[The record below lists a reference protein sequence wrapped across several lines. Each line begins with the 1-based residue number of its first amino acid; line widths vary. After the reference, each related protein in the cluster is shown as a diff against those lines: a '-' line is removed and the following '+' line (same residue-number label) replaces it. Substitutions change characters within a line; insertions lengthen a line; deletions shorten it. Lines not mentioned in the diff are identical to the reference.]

1 MYGGLTMIVSNSTQ
15 SSRKSKQT
23 QQSTKPQAK
32 KQISPLRQRMICDME
47 LAGYTQGTHQ
57 SYIGAVV
64 KLQDHYTI
72 RPDKLTEKQVQQYI
86 FWLRD
91 EKRVAQ
97 GTFQTNWAGIKF
109 FYYHTLGVDWTLF
122 TRKKVRQPLRKRL
135 PVPIAWE
142 DGHRLIAALQKP
154 GYQLCCSFMLALG
167 LRIGD
172 VVVLPVDSIDA
183 TQMLVRVIGKRNKER
198 VVPLPDTL
206 LVALRRFWLTHRHP
220 RLLFPNR
227 RGTAPLCQKSLRHA
241 FNQARDTLGIPKTI
255 KPHSLRH
262 GFATHLLENGVDIR
276 IVQMLLGHASLRS
289 TEIYTHLTKPM
300 CDNLRHQLDRMF
312 ADLFT
317 QGGNHD

>member
-1 MYGGLTMIVSNSTQ
+1 MVTRDGKQLARENSVAGQ
-15 SSRKSKQT
+15 SA
-23 QQSTKPQAK
+23 KPQARPK
-32 KQISPLRQRMICDME
+32 ISSLRQRMISDME
-47 LAGYTQGTHQ
+47 LAGYTPGTQ
-57 SYIGAVV
+57 QAYIGAVV
-64 KLQDHYTI
+64 KLQDHYHV
-72 RPDKLTEKQVQQYI
+72 RPDRLSEKQVQQYI

-91 EKRVAQ
+91 QKKVAK
-97 GTFQTNWAGIKF
+97 GTFQSNWAGIKF
-109 FYYHTLGVDWTLF
+109 FYYHTLGVDWPLV

-142 DGHRLIAALQKP
+142 DGHRLIAALKRP
-154 GYQLCCSFMLALG
+154 DYQLCCSLMLALG

-172 VVVLPVDSIDA
+172 VVPLTVNSINA

-198 VVPLPDTL
+198 VLPLPETL
-206 LVALRRFWLTHRHP
+206 LVALRRFWLTHRHR
-220 RLLFPNR
+220 RLLFPNC
-227 RGTAPLCQKSLRHA
+227 RGTAPLCVKSLRHA

-276 IVQMLLGHASLRS
+276 IVQILLGHASLRS

-300 CDNLRHQLDRMF
+300 CENLRHQLDRMF

-317 QGGNHD
+317 EGGGHD

>member
-1 MYGGLTMIVSNSTQ
+1 MATRDSKQ
-15 SSRKSKQT
+15 SASKSKQT
-23 QQSTKPQAK
+23 LKNTKPQAK
-32 KQISPLRQRMICDME
+32 KQVSPLRQRMIRDME
-47 LAGYTQGTHQ
+47 LAGYTQGTQQ
-57 SYIGAVV
+57 SYIGAVG
-64 KLQDHYTI
+64 KLQNHYTI

-91 EKRVAQ
+91 AKKVAQ

-276 IVQMLLGHASLRS
+276 IVQMLLGHASIRS

>member
-1 MYGGLTMIVSNSTQ
+1 MSTRDGNQ
-15 SSRKSKQT
+15 LSRKSKQT
-23 QQSTKPQAK
+23 LQSTKPQAK
-32 KQISPLRQRMICDME
+32 KQVSPLRQRMISDME
-47 LAGYTQGTHQ
+47 LAGYTPGTQQ

-91 EKRVAQ
+91 EKKVPK

-109 FYYHTLGVDWTLF
+109 LYYHTLGVDWPLI

-154 GYQLCCSFMLALG
+154 GYQLCCSLMLALG

-172 VVVLPVDSIDA
+172 VVVLTVNSIDA

-198 VVPLPDTL
+198 VVPLPQTL
-206 LVALRRFWLTHRHP
+206 LVALRRFWLTHHHP

-227 RGTAPLCQKSLRHA
+227 RGTAPLCVKSLRNA
-241 FNQARDTLGIPKTI
+241 FNQARDTLGIPMAI

-312 ADLFT
+312 VDLFRE
-317 QGGNHD
+317 GGSHE

>member
-1 MYGGLTMIVSNSTQ
+1 MVTRDTKELA
-15 SSRKSKQT
+15 RESKVT
-23 QQSTKPQAK
+23 RHTAKPKTKPK
-32 KQISPLRQRMICDME
+32 VSPLRQRMIGDME
-47 LAGYTQGTHQ
+47 LAGYTPGTQ
-57 SYIGAVV
+57 QTYIGAVI
-64 KLQDHYTI
+64 KLQDHYHV

-91 EKRVAQ
+91 QKKVAK
-97 GTFQTNWAGIKF
+97 GTFQANWAGIKF
-109 FYYHTLGVDWTLF
+109 FYYHTLGVDWPLV

-142 DGHRLIAALQKP
+142 DGHRLIAALQRP
-154 GYQLCCSFMLALG
+154 DYQLCCSFMLALG

-172 VVVLPVDSIDA
+172 VVPLTVHSIDA

-198 VVPLPDTL
+198 VLPLPETL
-206 LVALRRFWLTHRHP
+206 LVALRRFWLTHRHR

-227 RGTAPLCQKSLRHA
+227 RGTAPLCVKSLRHA

-276 IVQMLLGHASLRS
+276 IVQILLGHASLRS
-289 TEIYTHLTKPM
+289 TEIYTHLTQPM
-300 CDNLRHQLDRMF
+300 CENLRNQLDRMF

-317 QGGNHD
+317 KGGRHD

>member
-1 MYGGLTMIVSNSTQ
+1 MVTRDGKQLARQ
-15 SSRKSKQT
+15 SSVAG
-23 QQSTKPQAK
+23 QSAKPQARHK
-32 KQISPLRQRMICDME
+32 VSPLRQRMIGDME
-47 LAGYTQGTHQ
+47 LAGYTPGTQ
-57 SYIGAVV
+57 QAYVGAVV

-91 EKRVAQ
+91 EKKVAK
-97 GTFQTNWAGIKF
+97 GTFQANWAGIKF

-142 DGHRLIAALQKP
+142 DGHRLIAALKRP
-154 GYQLCCSFMLALG
+154 DYQLCCSLMLALG

-172 VVVLPVDSIDA
+172 VVALTVDSIDA

-198 VVPLPDTL
+198 VVPLPETL
-206 LVALRRFWLTHRHP
+206 LVALRRFWLTHRH
-220 RLLFPNR
+220 RHLLFPNR
-227 RGTAPLCQKSLRHA
+227 RATAPLCVKSLRHA

-276 IVQMLLGHASLRS
+276 IVQILLGHASLRS

-300 CDNLRHQLDRMF
+300 CENLRHQLDRMF

>member
-1 MYGGLTMIVSNSTQ
+1 MITRDGNQ
-15 SSRKSKQT
+15 SVRKSKQT
-23 QQSTKPQAK
+23 LQDTKPQAR
-32 KQISPLRQRMICDME
+32 QQVSPLRQRMIRDME
-47 LAGYTQGTHQ
+47 LAGYTKGTQ
-57 SYIGAVV
+57 QIYIGAVV
-64 KLQDHYTI
+64 KLQNHYKI
-72 RPDKLTEKQVQQYI
+72 RPDKLTEKQVQQFI

-91 EKRVAQ
+91 EKKVAK
-97 GTFQTNWAGIKF
+97 GTFQANWAGIKF
-109 FYYHTLGVDWTLF
+109 FYYHTIGVDWPLI

-154 GYQLCCSFMLALG
+154 DYQLCCSFMLALG

-172 VVVLPVDSIDA
+172 VVALTIQSIESN
-183 TQMLVRVIGKRNKER
+183 QMIVRVIGKRNKER
-198 VVPLPDTL
+198 VVPLPQTL

-227 RGTAPLCQKSLRHA
+227 RGTAPICVKSLRKA
-241 FNQARDTLGIPKTI
+241 FNQARDSLGIPPTI

-300 CDNLRHQLDRMF
+300 CETLRQQLDSMF
-312 ADLFT
+312 AGLFLE
-317 QGGNHD
+317 GGNHE

>member
-1 MYGGLTMIVSNSTQ
+1 MVTREVKQSAHKNSVARQ
-15 SSRKSKQT
+15 SP
-23 QQSTKPQAK
+23 KPQTRHK
-32 KQISPLRQRMICDME
+32 VSPLRQRMISDME
-47 LAGYTQGTHQ
+47 LAGYTPGTQQ

-64 KLQDHYTI
+64 KLQNHYHV

-91 EKRVAQ
+91 QKKVAK
-97 GTFQTNWAGIKF
+97 GTFQSNWAGIKF
-109 FYYHTLGVDWTLF
+109 FYYHTLGVDWPLV

-135 PVPIAWE
+135 PVPIAWK
-142 DGHRLIAALQKP
+142 DGHRLIATLKRP
-154 GYQLCCSFMLALG
+154 DYQLCCSLMLALG

-172 VVVLPVDSIDA
+172 VVPLTVHSIDA

-198 VVPLPDTL
+198 VLPLPETL
-206 LVALRRFWLTHRHP
+206 LVALRRFWLTHRHR

-227 RGTAPLCQKSLRHA
+227 RGTAPLCVKSLRHA

-276 IVQMLLGHASLRS
+276 IVQILLGHASLRS

-300 CDNLRHQLDRMF
+300 CENLRNQLDRMF
-312 ADLFT
+312 ADIFT
-317 QGGNHD
+317 EGGGHE

>member
-1 MYGGLTMIVSNSTQ
+1 MSTRDGKQ
-15 SSRKSKQT
+15 SASQSKQT
-23 QQSTKPQAK
+23 LKSTKPRAK
-32 KQISPLRQRMICDME
+32 KQVSPLRQRMICDME
-47 LAGYTQGTHQ
+47 LAGYTQGTQQ

-109 FYYHTLGVDWTLF
+109 FYYHTLGVDWPLF

-198 VVPLPDTL
+198 VVPLPDIR
-206 LVALRRFWLTHRHP
+206 VCCSP
-220 RLLFPNR
+220 
-227 RGTAPLCQKSLRHA
+227 TAGER
-241 FNQARDTLGIPKTI
+241 
-255 KPHSLRH
+255 
-262 GFATHLLENGVDIR
+262 
-276 IVQMLLGHASLRS
+276 LRS
-289 TEIYTHLTKPM
+289 ARSHYAMPSIRPAIHSASPRPSSPIPCVTGLPRIYSKTASTSASYKCYSAMPAS
-300 CDNLRHQLDRMF
+300 DQRRS
-312 ADLFT
+312 T
-317 QGGNHD
+317 RI

>member
-1 MYGGLTMIVSNSTQ
+1 MIVSNSWQ
-15 SSRKSKQT
+15 SSRKSRQSL
-23 QQSTKPQAK
+23 QSTTPQAK
-32 KQISPLRQRMICDME
+32 KQISPLRQRMIRDME
-47 LAGYTQGTHQ
+47 LAGYTQGTQQ

-72 RPDKLTEKQVQQYI
+72 RPDKLTEKQVLQYI

-91 EKRVAQ
+91 EKKVAK

-109 FYYHTLGVDWTLF
+109 FYYHTLGVDWPLV
-122 TRKKVRQPLRKRL
+122 TRKKVRQPLCKRL

-172 VVVLPVDSIDA
+172 VVALTINSIDA

-198 VVPLPDTL
+198 VVPLPQTL
-206 LVALRRFWLTHRHP
+206 LVALRRFWLTHRHR

-227 RGTAPLCQKSLRHA
+227 RGTAPLCEKSLRHA
-241 FNQARDTLGIPKTI
+241 FNQARDTLGIPKNI

-262 GFATHLLENGVDIR
+262 GFATHLLEKGVDIR
-276 IVQMLLGHASLRS
+276 IVQILLGHASLRS

-300 CDNLRHQLDRMF
+300 CDTLRHQLDRMF

-317 QGGNHD
+317 QGGSHD

>member
-1 MYGGLTMIVSNSTQ
+1 MVTRDGKQLARENSVAGQ
-15 SSRKSKQT
+15 SA
-23 QQSTKPQAK
+23 KPQARHK
-32 KQISPLRQRMICDME
+32 VSPLRQRMIDDME
-47 LAGYTQGTHQ
+47 LAGYTPGTQ
-57 SYIGAVV
+57 QTYIGAVV
-64 KLQDHYTI
+64 KLQNHYKI

-91 EKRVAQ
+91 QKKVAK
-97 GTFQTNWAGIKF
+97 GTFQSNWAGIKF
-109 FYYHTLGVDWTLF
+109 FYYHTLGVDWPLV

-142 DGHRLIAALQKP
+142 DGHRLIAALKRP
-154 GYQLCCSFMLALG
+154 DYQLCCSLMLALG

-172 VVVLPVDSIDA
+172 VVPLTVNSINA

-198 VVPLPDTL
+198 VLPLPETL
-206 LVALRRFWLTHRHP
+206 LVALRRFWLTHRHR
-220 RLLFPNR
+220 RLLFPNC
-227 RGTAPLCQKSLRHA
+227 RGTAPLCVKSLRHA

-276 IVQMLLGHASLRS
+276 IVQILLGHASLRS

-300 CDNLRHQLDRMF
+300 CENLRHQLDRMF

-317 QGGNHD
+317 EGGGHD

>member
-1 MYGGLTMIVSNSTQ
+1 MVTRDGKQLA
-15 SSRKSKQT
+15 RESKETCQIA
-23 QQSTKPQAK
+23 KPQAK
-32 KQISPLRQRMICDME
+32 HKVSPLRQRMIRDME
-47 LAGYTQGTHQ
+47 LAGFTPGTQQT
-57 SYIGAVV
+57 YIGAVV

-72 RPDKLTEKQVQQYI
+72 RPDKLTEKQVLQYI

-91 EKRVAQ
+91 EKKVAK

-172 VVVLPVDSIDA
+172 VVALTVDCIDA

-198 VVPLPDTL
+198 VVPLPQTL

-227 RGTAPLCQKSLRHA
+227 RGTAPLCDKSLRHA

-300 CDNLRHQLDRMF
+300 CDNLRHQLDHMF

-317 QGGNHD
+317 QGGSHE

>member
-1 MYGGLTMIVSNSTQ
+1 M
-15 SSRKSKQT
+15 
-23 QQSTKPQAK
+23 
-32 KQISPLRQRMICDME
+32 
-47 LAGYTQGTHQ
+47 
-57 SYIGAVV
+57 
-64 KLQDHYTI
+64 QDHYHV

-91 EKRVAQ
+91 QKRVAK
-97 GTFQTNWAGIKF
+97 GTFQSNWAGIKF
-109 FYYHTLGVDWTLF
+109 FYYHTLGVDWPLV

-142 DGHRLIAALQKP
+142 DGHRLIATLKRP
-154 GYQLCCSFMLALG
+154 DYQLCCSLMPALG

-172 VVVLPVDSIDA
+172 VVPLPVNSIDA

-198 VVPLPDTL
+198 VVPLPATL
-206 LVALRRFWLTHRHP
+206 LVALRRFWLTHRHR

-227 RGTAPLCQKSLRHA
+227 RGTAPLCVKSLRHA

-255 KPHSLRH
+255 KAHSLRH

-276 IVQMLLGHASLRS
+276 IVQILLGHASLRS

-300 CDNLRHQLDRMF
+300 CENLRNQLDRMF

-317 QGGNHD
+317 EGGGHD

>member
-1 MYGGLTMIVSNSTQ
+1 MATRDGKQ
-15 SSRKSKQT
+15 SASQSKQT
-23 QQSTKPQAK
+23 LKSTKPRAK
-32 KQISPLRQRMICDME
+32 KQVSPLRQRMTSDME
-47 LAGYTQGTHQ
+47 LAGYTQGTQQ

-64 KLQDHYTI
+64 KLQNHYTI

-86 FWLRD
+86 LYLRD
-91 EKRVAQ
+91 EKKVAQ

-172 VVVLPVDSIDA
+172 VVVLPVDSIYA

>member
-1 MYGGLTMIVSNSTQ
+1 MVTRDGKQLARENSVARQ
-15 SSRKSKQT
+15 SA
-23 QQSTKPQAK
+23 KPQARPK
-32 KQISPLRQRMICDME
+32 ISSLRQRMIDDME
-47 LAGYTQGTHQ
+47 LAGYTPGTQ
-57 SYIGAVV
+57 QAYIGAVV
-64 KLQDHYTI
+64 KLQDHYKI

-91 EKRVAQ
+91 EKKVAK
-97 GTFQTNWAGIKF
+97 GTFQSNWAGIKF
-109 FYYHTLGVDWTLF
+109 FYYHTLGVDWPLV

-142 DGHRLIAALQKP
+142 DGHRLIAALERP
-154 GYQLCCSFMLALG
+154 DYQLCCSLMLALG

-172 VVVLPVDSIDA
+172 VVPLTVHSIDA

-198 VVPLPDTL
+198 VLPLPETL
-206 LVALRRFWLTHRHP
+206 LAALRRFWLTHRHR
-220 RLLFPNR
+220 RLLFPNG
-227 RGTAPLCQKSLRHA
+227 RGTAPLCVNSLRHA

-276 IVQMLLGHASLRS
+276 IVQILLGHASLRS
-289 TEIYTHLTKPM
+289 TEIYTHLTQPM
-300 CDNLRHQLDRMF
+300 CENLRNQLDRMF

-317 QGGNHD
+317 EGGRHD

>member
-1 MYGGLTMIVSNSTQ
+1 MIVSNTKQ

-23 QQSTKPQAK
+23 LQSPKPQAK
-32 KQISPLRQRMICDME
+32 KQVSPLRQRMIRDME
-47 LAGYTQGTHQ
+47 LAGYTQGTQQ

-86 FWLRD
+86 FYLRD
-91 EKRVAQ
+91 EKKVAK
-97 GTFQTNWAGIKF
+97 GTFQSNWAGIKF
-109 FYYHTLGVDWTLF
+109 FYYHTLGVDWPLV
-122 TRKKVRQPLRKRL
+122 TRKKVRQPLCKRL

-172 VVVLPVDSIDA
+172 VVALTVDCIDA
-183 TQMLVRVIGKRNKER
+183 TQMLVRVIGKRNTER
-198 VVPLPDTL
+198 VVPLPETL
-206 LVALRRFWLTHRHP
+206 LVALRKFWLTHRHP

-227 RGTAPLCQKSLRHA
+227 RGTAPLCDKSLRHA

-262 GFATHLLENGVDIR
+262 GFATHLLEKGVDIR
-276 IVQMLLGHASLRS
+276 IVQILLGHASLRS

-300 CDNLRHQLDRMF
+300 CDNLRRQLDRMF

-317 QGGNHD
+317 QGGNHG

>member
-1 MYGGLTMIVSNSTQ
+1 MRVSNSKQ
-15 SSRKSKQT
+15 SSRKSKQIL
-23 QQSTKPQAK
+23 QSTKAQAK
-32 KQISPLRQRMICDME
+32 KQLSPLRQRMIGDME
-47 LAGYTQGTHQ
+47 LAGLTHSTQQ
-57 SYIGAVV
+57 NYIRAVV
-64 KLQDHYTI
+64 MLQDHYNI

-91 EKRVAQ
+91 EKKVAK
-97 GTFQTNWAGIKF
+97 GTFQSNWAGIKF
-109 FYYHTLGVDWTLF
+109 FYYHTLAVDWSLF

-154 GYQLCCSFMLALG
+154 GYRLCCSLMLALG

-172 VVVLPVDSIDA
+172 VVALTVDSIDA
-183 TQMLVRVIGKRNKER
+183 TQMIVRVIGKRNKER
-198 VVPLPDTL
+198 VVPLPETL
-206 LVALRRFWLTHRHP
+206 LAALRRFWLTHRHP

-227 RGTAPLCQKSLRHA
+227 RGTAPLCQKSLRKA
-241 FNQARDTLGIPKTI
+241 FNDARDTLGIPMNI

-262 GFATHLLENGVDIR
+262 GFATHLLQNGVDIR

-289 TEIYTHLTKPM
+289 TQIYTHLTKPM
-300 CDNLRHQLDRMF
+300 CENLRHQLNRMF

-317 QGGNHD
+317 QGGSHD